1 MFKQKQEE
9 KIKEAAGFAVGGGA
23 LGAGLA
29 AFVGNMGLA
38 GGFGAIAVGA
48 APVIGAGV
56 VTGLAAYGVKK
67 ILD

>member
-1 MFKQKQEE
+1 
-9 KIKEAAGFAVGGGA
+9 
-23 LGAGLA
+23 
-29 AFVGNMGLA
+29 MGLA

-67 ILD
+67 LID